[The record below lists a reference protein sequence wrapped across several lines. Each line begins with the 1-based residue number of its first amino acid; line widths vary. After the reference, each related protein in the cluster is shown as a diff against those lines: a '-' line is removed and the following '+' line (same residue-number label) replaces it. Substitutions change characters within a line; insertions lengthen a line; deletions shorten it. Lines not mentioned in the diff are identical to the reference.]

1 MLVIPLVINI
11 FIFWMTDN
19 FLMMEDKTKY
29 KVFIQDCDS
38 HIDDDQDL
46 LTDHEH
52 NENDQ
57 SPPNDSSQNPIPSE
71 PRVI

>member
-1 MLVIPLVINI
+1 
-11 FIFWMTDN
+11 
-19 FLMMEDKTKY
+19 MMEDKTKY
-29 KVFIQDCDS
+29 KVLIQDCDS
-38 HIDDDQDL
+38 HSDDDQDL

-57 SPPNDSSQNPIPSE
+57 SPPNDSSQNQSIPSE